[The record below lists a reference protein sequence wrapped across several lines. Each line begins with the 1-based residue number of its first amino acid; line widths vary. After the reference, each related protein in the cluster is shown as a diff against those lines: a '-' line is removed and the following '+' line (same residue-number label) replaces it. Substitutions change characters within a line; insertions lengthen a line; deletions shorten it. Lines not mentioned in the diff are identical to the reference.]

1 MRYELHTGKFGQY
14 FHDGEQ
20 DEDMSLASVLSLL
33 NRELDTPAA
42 MNYERRLAESQ
53 TTVNEAL
60 AKRDSA
66 RLRLE
71 RLDADYQKVV
81 AACLKCDPIAAA
93 DREDQKI
100 EPPWE
105 VVDRIRL
112 KHDDV
117 LAKLDAECAR
127 LATQYND
134 VEDRLREMRDE
145 RDALDSDLQDEQE
158 GNLRLRRDFG
168 AHDHETLPQSVGRLA
183 VSGSGEVGK
192 RQRVY
197 YQGIVYGVCN
207 LIDQYGIKNR
217 RHTVCGTVDQ
227 PSAEVLDRL
236 RALLK
241 TSPGAERLL
250 TALESVKVDH
260 EKSRCEIRDVL
271 DQASVPT
278 HDAEGVNLL
287 SVVERIAVL
296 TRRSTPHED
305 VRRTAYVAGLE
316 RAAARV
322 LTLGRPFVA
331 SCDEDDP
338 TVVALWDALN
348 DLHEATKDRVL
359 PANNYVLGLEEI
371 VDELAQ
377 DDDCRCTD
385 GKCLRCRSEEFLA
398 AFKRGRYCVDGS
410 TRIMTDKGFKS
421 VKALLPTGSGMRAE
435 LLAEIDELLQ
445 SSKGVWVGG
454 RLDSIR
460 ALIADNAEFARLI
473 LAVNESMTDKRL
485 TALASD
491 SGLTVAEINEL
502 FDRSEAAFEA
512 HKPPPLDFA
521 QQMQAHIDQGL
532 STEEILE
539 RVEPDTAGIDLIE
552 LVKSQRAQIM
562 RLNTRVRGEC
572 HAKEE
577 AYKRGGEPR

>member
-1 MRYELHTGKFGQY
+1 MSRYELHTGKFGQY

-42 MNYERRLAESQ
+42 MNYERRLAELQ

-60 AKRDSA
+60 AKRDLA

-158 GNLRLRRDFG
+158 GNLKLRREFG
-168 AHDHETLPQSVGRLA
+168 IHDDETMSQFVERMATLSDVREEKA
-183 VSGSGEVGK
+183 RRK
-192 RQRVY
+192 Y
-197 YQGIVYGVCN
+197 YQSIVYGVCN
-207 LIDQYGIKNR
+207 LIDGHGVKNR
-217 RHTVCGTVDQ
+217 RRTVSGTLEKPCTQVQ
-227 PSAEVLDRL
+227 DRL
-236 RALLK
+236 KELLQSK
-241 TSPGAERLL
+241 SPESERLL
-250 TALESVKVDH
+250 AALKSAKANH
-260 EKSRCEIRDVL
+260 EKSRCEIRDAL
-271 DQASVPT
+271 DQASVPAR
-278 HDAEGVNLL
+278 DAEDVNLL

-296 TRRSTPHED
+296 ARRSTPHED
-305 VRRTAYVAGLE
+305 VRRTAYAAGLE

-410 TRIMTDKGFKS
+410 TRIMTDKGLKS
-421 VKALLPTGSGMRAE
+421 VKSLLPTGSGMRAE
-435 LLAEIDELLQ
+435 LLTEIDDLLQ
-445 SSKGVWVGG
+445 SQKVWVGG

-460 ALIADNAEFARLI
+460 ALIGDNTGMRAMLGY
-473 LAVNESMTDKRL
+473 VNDFIRQNK
-485 TALASD
+485 
-491 SGLTVAEINEL
+491 
-502 FDRSEAAFEA
+502 AA
-512 HKPPPLDFA
+512 
-521 QQMQAHIDQGL
+521 IG
-532 STEEILE
+532 SW
-539 RVEPDTAGIDLIE
+539 
-552 LVKSQRAQIM
+552 VKDA
-562 RLNTRVRGEC
+562 
-572 HAKEE
+572 
-577 AYKRGGEPR
+577 